1 MATTTSGR
9 RLVTTTRQREQARAV
24 AALAAHGAGW
34 AVLDARGV
42 AGSAPAEL
50 SRLITAVVDAVAAG
64 GTVTV
69 GAMPEE
75 LTTTA
80 AAELLGVSRPT
91 LMKLVASGE
100 LPFRRVGTHTRL
112 RAADVVAFRRER
124 LARQRRAY
132 EELLAAEDE

>member
-1 MATTTSGR
+1 MATATDAR
-9 RLVTTTRQREQARAV
+9 RLVTSARQREQAREV
-24 AALAAHGAGW
+24 AALAARGEGW

-42 AGSAPAEL
+42 AGAAPAEL
-50 SRLITAVVDAVAAG
+50 SRLISAVVDAVAAG

-69 GAMPEE
+69 GAQPDE

-91 LMKLVASGE
+91 LMKLVAGGE
-100 LPFRRVGTHTRL
+100 IAAHKVGTHTRL
-112 RAADVVAFRRER
+112 RTADVVAFRRAR
-124 LARQRRAY
+124 LERQRRAF